1 MSESRLSSLDASF
14 LEVESPSAHMHVGWA
29 AKFAPRPEFERPGF
43 DQLRDHV
50 AARIGRAPRYRQ
62 KLGRVP
68 LGLGAPVWLDD
79 EDFDV
84 DRHVHRLT
92 CSDFAAATDQ
102 VMSSPLPGDLPL
114 WELWIADRLSDGR
127 IGVIGKAHHAMV
139 DGVAAVE
146 LSTLLVDPTPHTPDP
161 DRDQWVPASEPGG
174 ARLLVDAALDRI
186 GDAWRVASWPLALA
200 RRPTRVPDLVAE
212 GVRAGRAIADSA
224 RPATS
229 GCELNKPI
237 SPRRRLARVHRPLA
251 DLKRVKESF
260 GATINDVVLAS
271 AAGGIRRFFE
281 SRGEPPAPL
290 KAMVPVSSRADR
302 EGGELGNRISFVFV
316 DLPCDRSNP
325 TARLSAVK
333 EAIGQRKR
341 SGQPEGAE
349 RVLAAFGHAPRTLQ
363 KALARL
369 VASPRV
375 FNLVV
380 SNIPGP
386 RQPLYMLGCE
396 LEEVYPVVPI
406 ADRHALSIGMTTIN
420 DEAFFGVYA
429 DRELLPDADV
439 LAGCLDESI
448 EELVGIASES

>member
-1 MSESRLSSLDASF
+1 MSKSRLSSLDASF

-29 AKFAPRPEFERPGF
+29 AKFAPRPGFDRPGF
-43 DQLRDHV
+43 NQLRDHV
-50 AARIGRAPRYRQ
+50 ATRMGRAPRYRQ

-68 LGLGAPVWLDD
+68 LDLDAPVWVDD
-79 EDFDV
+79 EDFDI

-92 CSDFAAATDQ
+92 CSDFAAGTDQ

-139 DGVAAVE
+139 DGLAAVE
-146 LSTLLVDPTPHTPDP
+146 LSTLLVDPTPQTPDP
-161 DRDQWVPASEPGG
+161 DRDEWMPDSGPGS
-174 ARLLVDAALDRI
+174 ARLLIDAALDRI
-186 GDAWRVASWPLALA
+186 RDAWGVASWPLGLA
-200 RRPTRVPDLVAE
+200 RRPSQMPDRVAE
-212 GVRAGRAIADSA
+212 GLQAGRAIADSA

-229 GCELNKPI
+229 RCELNRPI

-251 DLKRVKESF
+251 DLKRIKDSF
-260 GATINDVVLAS
+260 GATINDVVLAC

-281 SRGEPPAPL
+281 SRGEQPSPL
-290 KAMVPVSSRADR
+290 KAMVPVSSRADHD
-302 EGGELGNRISFVFV
+302 GGLGNRISFVFV

-341 SGQPEGAE
+341 SGGPEGAE
-349 RVLAAFGHAPRTLQ
+349 RVLTAFGHAPRTLQ
-363 KALARL
+363 KVLARL

-406 ADRHALSIGMTTIN
+406 ADRHALSIGMTTIK
-420 DEAFFGVYA
+420 DEAFFGIYA

-448 EELVGIASES
+448 EELVEIATDS